1 MAHNVEVKNEK
12 LKMKS
17 LGVLGLGRMG
27 AQIARRLHKNKFDVI
42 AWNRSPGPREEF
54 KKFAH
59 STSSGSASGV
69 AETPEELISKISSPK
84 IIWLMLPSGETT
96 GEFLDLLSP
105 LLQNGDIVIDGGNSF
120 YRDSQERAKKLAES
134 GIHFFDSG
142 TSGGVWGEKNG
153 FSIMVGGPKEIWPQ
167 VEPIFK
173 ALAAPSSI
181 PSPGMGRVGEG
192 SHYGLVGPSGAGHFV
207 KMVHNAIEYGM
218 MEAIAEGFGVLK
230 ASEFKDLDFSQV
242 AHIWSKGSVVSS
254 WLVDLAKNIFDTEN
268 LDNVV
273 GYVHHTGEGKW
284 TVDEAKKLGVR
295 VPVME
300 DAFRVRQESEKPEN
314 QEIFSNK
321 IVALLRKQFGGHE
334 VKYKE

>member
-1 MAHNVEVKNEK
+1 MAHRLSV
-12 LKMKS
+12 
-17 LGVLGLGRMG
+17 GILGLGRMG
-27 AQIARRLHKNKFDVI
+27 AQIARRLHKNNINVI

-54 KKFAH
+54 
-59 STSSGSASGV
+59 SAIGGLT
-69 AETPEELISKISSPK
+69 AESPTELIEKLSAAGSPK
-84 IIWLMLPSGETT
+84 IVWLMLPAG
-96 GEFLDLLSP
+96 GLVDEFLFGPKALS
-105 LLQNGDIVIDGGNSF
+105 LSKGDVVIDGGNSF
-120 YRDSQERAKKLAES
+120 YRDSQRRAKKLAEN

-153 FSIMVGGPKEIWPQ
+153 FSIMVGGPAPVFPVI
-167 VEPIFK
+167 EPIFK
-173 ALAAPSSI
+173 VLAAGNGNS
-181 PSPGMGRVGEG
+181 
-192 SHYGLVGPSGAGHFV
+192 YGLVGKTGAGHFV

-218 MEAIAEGFGVLK
+218 MEAIAEGFGVLR
-230 ASEFKDLDFSQV
+230 ASEFKDLDFSQI

-273 GYVHHTGEGKW
+273 GYIHHTGEGKW
-284 TVDEAKKLGVR
+284 TIDEAKRLGVS

-300 DAFRVRQESEKPEN
+300 DSFRVRMESEKPEN

-334 VKYKE
+334 VKYK